1 MIDDDRDL
9 IESFDPQDEI
19 DPDSLGARIIGS
31 APRGVGGHVEIFN
44 EDCIRGMAERL
55 APESVDLC
63 VTSIPF
69 SGLFMYSGKPED
81 IGNNADTTDSR
92 ATDFGL
98 HMRFFIEQLLRVMR
112 PGSLT
117 CIHVQQLVTYA
128 VQHGY
133 QGRRDFRGA
142 VIDLFSYGGFNYHG
156 EVAIPKNPQAIAQRQ
171 KLHSLLF
178 ITGRKDSRRLSPAV
192 NDFLLIFRK
201 PGEHPDP
208 VPALY
213 HPTLNPT
220 GWVTTNEWIGWAHGT
235 WADIQET
242 DVLDGWKSA
251 REDEDERHVC
261 PLQLEVIRRCI
272 KLYSNPGELVLDP
285 FMGIGSTAYV
295 AVEQERNAVG
305 FELKDSYHRQAL
317 ANVAKITEEMRAF
330 QAGPVDLFSL
340 AGVEV

>member
-1 MIDDDRDL
+1 MD
-9 IESFDPQDEI
+9 
-19 DPDSLGARIIGS
+19 A
-31 APRGVGGHVEIFN
+31 
-44 EDCIRGMAERL
+44 
-55 APESVDLC
+55 ESVDLC

-81 IGNNADTTDSR
+81 IGNNADGTDSR
-92 ATDFGL
+92 DSDFGI
-98 HMRFFIEQLLRVMR
+98 HMRFFVEQLYRVMK
-112 PGSLT
+112 PGTLS
-117 CIHVQQLVTYA
+117 CIHTQQLVTYA

-142 VIDLFSYGGFNYHG
+142 CIDIFGAGGFNYFG

-178 ITGRKDSRRLSPAV
+178 VTGRRDARGLSPAV
-192 NDFLLIFRK
+192 NDFLLIFKK

-208 VPALY
+208 VPALL
-213 HPTLNPT
+213 HDLNPG
-220 GWVTTNEWIGWAHGT
+220 GWVTSNEWIKWAHGT

-242 DVLDGWKSA
+242 DVLDGYRSA

-295 AVEQERNAVG
+295 AVEQGRNAVG
-305 FELKDSYHRQAL
+305 FELKESYHRQAL
-317 ANVAKITEEMRAF
+317 ANVAKIEAELANQGTA
-330 QAGPVDLFSL
+330 ANPLDLFAF
-340 AGVEV
+340 AGVAVGS